1 MKKKAL
7 TNEEMIASAK
17 MRLESAIAYAK
28 KYCKTT
34 HEPIK
39 IVEVKKTIDDPCSL
53 YNPYTMNNEISEEW
67 HKVDVHNHV
76 EFERLLGTFNKD
88 TDVEKEAD
96 KIRKILAM

>member
-39 IVEVKKTIDDPCSL
+39 IVD
-53 YNPYTMNNEISEEW
+53 NELI
-67 HKVDVHNHV
+67 
-76 EFERLLGTFNKD
+76 LLLLFH
-88 TDVEKEAD
+88 
-96 KIRKILAM
+96 